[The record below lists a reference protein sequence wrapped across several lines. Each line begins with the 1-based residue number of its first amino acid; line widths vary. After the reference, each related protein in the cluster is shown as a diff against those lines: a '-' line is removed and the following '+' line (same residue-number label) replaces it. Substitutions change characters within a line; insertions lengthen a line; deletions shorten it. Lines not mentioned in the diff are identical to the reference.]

1 MLWNGYQRL
10 CISFL
15 HEISYLI
22 AIVSIQ
28 SCCIIHIVLIS
39 YGKLV
44 RNIASRLEKQS
55 LDVLISVLLF
65 HLSFVSL
72 IGIHSDVLAS

>member
-1 MLWNGYQRL
+1 MPWRRHQRL
-10 CISFL
+10 CVSFL

-39 YGKLV
+39 DGKLV
-44 RNIASRLEKQS
+44 RYIACRLKKQS
-55 LDVLISVLLF
+55 LDILISVLLF

-72 IGIHSDVLAS
+72 IGINSDVLAS